1 MVSYNGTVYL
11 IGGYSEEFGNNY
23 NTVWKFNEDENIFE
37 DGPTMHYK
45 RNSFACG
52 IYHRYVKLLVQHFN
66 TRRQST
72 RIAPKT
78 CFVVVPLI
86 TLL

>member
-23 NTVWKFNEDENIFE
+23 NTVWKFNEDEGMKYIGE
-37 DGPTMHYK
+37 GPTMHYK

-52 IYHRYVKLLVQHFN
+52 IYHR
-66 TRRQST
+66 
-72 RIAPKT
+72 
-78 CFVVVPLI
+78 
-86 TLL
+86 